1 MDFVFSVLQGAF
13 VPEVIIFAMVGVFLG
28 VTVGAIPGLS
38 GDMAIALLLPFVY
51 KLNPVPA
58 LGMLIGIYKGSMFGG
73 AISAISFGVPGT
85 PAAVVTMED
94 GYPAK
99 KNGYPKK
106 AMLTALYSSVTGDFF
121 STLIL
126 IFLALPLASV
136 SLKFGPVE
144 FFALYVFAMMMIALL
159 VQGGMKKGLVAAGIG
174 LFIGCIGMD
183 PVIGTTRLIF
193 GISRLRGGIP
203 LIPLLVGVFA
213 VSELMI
219 QFAKEWYRNRLK
231 KIKELSGL
239 SKESGYNPSKD
250 IMSFK
255 VYLSTLK
262 ATMIGSAMGTFIGAL
277 PGAGSS
283 LAAYVSYGAAKRA
296 SSHPEQFGKG
306 ILEGVAA
313 PEAGNSATCG
323 ASMIPL
329 LTFGIPGS
337 ATAALIGAAL
347 IMQGINPG
355 PLVFQENTL
364 IMFTLFVV
372 IFYASVMNLGFGY
385 ALIPLYAKIS
395 MVKPR
400 FLFPSVFIFALIGTY
415 ASRNSITD
423 VWILLVAGL
432 LGALL
437 RKGRF
442 PLGPLVLAFIIGP
455 GAEKA
460 LRQALLI
467 GGGEWSVL
475 LKSPIAIGFYA
486 ISVVSIILL
495 TKFQKKLA

>member
-1 MDFVFSVLQGAF
+1 MDFLFSVLQEAF
-13 VPEVIIFAMVGVFLG
+13 VPEVIVFAMFGVFLG
-28 VTVGAIPGLS
+28 VTVGAIPGLT
-38 GDMAIALLLPFVY
+38 GDMTIALLLPFVY
-51 KLNPVPA
+51 KLDPVPA

-121 STLIL
+121 STLLL
-126 IFLALPLASV
+126 IFLALPLSSV
-136 SLKFGPVE
+136 ALKFGPVE
-144 FFALYVFAMMMIALL
+144 LFALYVFAMMMIALL

-183 PVIGTTRLIF
+183 PLIGTTRLIF

-203 LIPLLVGVFA
+203 LIPFLVGVFA
-213 VSELMI
+213 VSEVMI
-219 QFAKEWYRNRLK
+219 QFAKEWYRSRLK
-231 KIKELSGL
+231 KIKELYEL
-239 SKESGYNPSKD
+239 SKESGYDPSKD

-255 VYLSTLK
+255 VYLSTFK
-262 ATMIGSAMGTFIGAL
+262 ATLIGSVMGTFIGAL

-347 IMQGINPG
+347 VMQGINPG
-355 PLVFQENTL
+355 PLVFRENTL
-364 IMFTLFVV
+364 IMFTFFVV
-372 IFYASVMNLGFGY
+372 IFYASIMNLGFGY

-400 FLFPSVFIFALIGTY
+400 FLFPSVFLFAFIGTY
-415 ASRNSITD
+415 ASRNSVTD
-423 VWILLVAGL
+423 IWILLVSGL
-432 LGALL
+432 LGVLL

-455 GAEKA
+455 GMEKA

-467 GGGEWSVL
+467 GGGEWIVL
-475 LKSPIAIGFYA
+475 LKNPIAIGFYA

-495 TKFQKKLA
+495 TRFQKKLA

>member
-1 MDFVFSVLQGAF
+1 VDFLSSVLQEAF
-13 VPEVIIFAMVGVFLG
+13 VPEVIVFAMVGVFLG

-85 PAAVVTMED
+85 PAAVVTIED

-121 STLIL
+121 STLLL

-136 SLKFGPVE
+136 ALEFGPVE
-144 FFALYVFAMMMIALL
+144 FFALYVFALLMIALL
-159 VQGGMKKGLVAAGIG
+159 VQGGIKKGLAAAGIG

-183 PVIGTTRLIF
+183 PLIGTTRLIF
-193 GISRLRGGIP
+193 GISKLRGGIP

-219 QFAKEWYRNRLK
+219 QSSKEWYRSRLK
-231 KIKELSGL
+231 KIKELPGL
-239 SKESGYNPSKD
+239 SKESGYDPSKD

-255 VYLSTLK
+255 IYLSTLK
-262 ATMIGSAMGTFIGAL
+262 ATLIGSVMGTFVGAL

-283 LAAYVSYGAAKRA
+283 LAAYVSYGAVKQF

-329 LTFGIPGS
+329 LAFGIPGS

-355 PLVFQENTL
+355 PLVFQENIL
-364 IMFTLFVV
+364 IMFSFFVV
-372 IFYASVMNLGFGY
+372 ILYASVMNLGFGY
-385 ALIPLYAKIS
+385 VLIPLYAKIA

-400 FLFPSVFIFALIGTY
+400 FLFPSIFLFALIGTY
-415 ASRNSITD
+415 ASRNSVTD
-423 VWILLVAGL
+423 IWILLVAGL
-432 LGALL
+432 LGVFLK
-437 RKGRF
+437 KGRF
-442 PLGPLVLAFIIGP
+442 PLGPLVLAYIIGP
-455 GAEKA
+455 GAEKT

-495 TKFQKKLA
+495 IRFQKN

>member
-1 MDFVFSVLQGAF
+1 MDFLSAVLKEAF
-13 VPEVIIFAMVGVFLG
+13 VPEVIVFAIVGVFLG

-85 PAAVVTMED
+85 PAAVVTIED

-121 STLIL
+121 ATLLL

-136 SLKFGPVE
+136 ALEFGPVE
-144 FFALYVFAMMMIALL
+144 FFALYVFSLLMIALL
-159 VQGGMKKGLVAAGIG
+159 VQGGIKKGLAAAGIG

-183 PVIGTTRLIF
+183 PLIGTTRFIF
-193 GISRLRGGIP
+193 GISKLRGGVP

-219 QFAKEWYRNRLK
+219 QFAKEWYHSRLK
-231 KIKELSGL
+231 NIKELSGL
-239 SKESGYNPSKD
+239 SKESGYDPSKD
-250 IMSFK
+250 IMSLK

-262 ATMIGSAMGTFIGAL
+262 ATLIGSVMGTFVGAL

-283 LAAYVSYGAAKRA
+283 LAAYVSYGAAKQF

-329 LTFGIPGS
+329 LAFGIPGS

-347 IMQGINPG
+347 VMQGINPG

-364 IMFTLFVV
+364 IMFSFFVV
-372 IFYASVMNLGFGY
+372 ILYASIMNLGFGY
-385 ALIPLYAKIS
+385 VLIPLYAKIA

-400 FLFPSVFIFALIGTY
+400 FLFPSIFLFAFIGTY
-415 ASRNSITD
+415 ASRNSVTD
-423 VWILLVAGL
+423 IWILLVAGL
-432 LGALL
+432 LGVFLK
-437 RKGRF
+437 KGRF
-442 PLGPLVLAFIIGP
+442 PLGPLVLAYIIGP
-455 GAEKA
+455 GTEKA

-475 LKSPIAIGFYA
+475 LKSPIAIGFYT

-495 TKFQKKLA
+495 IRFQKKLA